1 MYFSLLGCD
10 NGHENVTQVAED
22 DGNSAV
28 KRKKRRREEEKKRR
42 REEEKKKAGCWNLP
56 QLADSVRLATPLA
69 RFGKVS
75 RTAS

>member
-28 KRKKRRREEEKKRR
+28 KTQEEKKRRREEEKKRR
-42 REEEKKKAGCWNLP
+42 REEESWLLEFAPTC
-56 QLADSVRLATPLA
+56 
-69 RFGKVS
+69 
-75 RTAS
+75 